1 MSFSKHLEKKTKS
14 FPDFPNQILLS
25 EALHWKTERFK
36 GSKRTIISYKN
47 GHSCPSNFLVI
58 YDSCHSPPPHQ
69 TPPATSPEMTSSS
82 TAAAAIQSASS
93 STLSP
98 HAAPF
103 ALPVRPARAPLQDGN
118 NLPSSSSSSSSTLFL
133 IVSHAPP
140 PRVLRLVRRVLPLPD
155 DRHRRFGARGGGGGL
170 CEGSGLCVWFI
181 RVKCVRSEVFRFSV
195 GRI

>member
-82 TAAAAIQSASS
+82 TTAAAIQSASS

-118 NLPSSSSSSSSTLFL
+118 NLPSSSSSSSTLFL

-155 DRHRRFGARGGGGGL
+155 DRHRRFGARGGGGGAL
-170 CEGSGLCVWFI
+170 RRIRSLCVVHS
-181 RVKCVRSEVFRFSV
+181 RQVCEE
-195 GRI
+195 